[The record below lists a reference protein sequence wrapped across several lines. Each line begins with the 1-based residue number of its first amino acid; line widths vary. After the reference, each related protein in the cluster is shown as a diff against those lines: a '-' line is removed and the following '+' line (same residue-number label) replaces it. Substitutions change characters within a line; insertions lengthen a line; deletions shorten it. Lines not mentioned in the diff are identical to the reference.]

1 MKTRKPFITLSH
13 DEIETLSSTRS
24 AVAMSVYMAIKSF
37 MFGRKVSAY
46 PTRKTLL
53 KRIGNDFSLRAIT
66 TAISKLV
73 KVGLIERMYN
83 DESNLWWFKLVRKDS
98 SKGSYKDKKQP
109 TRGGGNKNPPC
120 SSSKPD
126 VKENIKQDKRNNISK
141 EKALRW
147 FQKVVETVRTVEWLR
162 TSEMASEWRRK
173 GEKLPTYRLPE
184 KIPYDVSLDVIEA
197 EIEDNREYDDVKD
210 FWMKLRTKSESGK
223 LQPYC
228 KRVSDTL

>member
-1 MKTRKPFITLSH
+1 MKTRKPFITLTH
-13 DEIETLSSTRS
+13 DEIQTLSSTRS

-37 MFGRKVSAY
+37 MFGRKISAY

-73 KVGLIERMYN
+73 EVGLIERMYN
-83 DESNLWWFKLVRKDS
+83 DESNLWWFKLIRKDNS
-98 SKGSYKDKKQP
+98 PTQTNTGKNQP
-109 TRGGGNKNPPC
+109 TRWGGNKNPPC

-126 VKENIKQDKRNNISK
+126 VKENIKQDRRNNNSK

-162 TSEMASEWRRK
+162 TSEMASKWRQN

-184 KIPYDVSLDVIEA
+184 RIPNDVSLDVIEA
-197 EIEDNREYDDVKD
+197 EIERNRAYDDVRD
-210 FWMKLRTKSESGK
+210 FWMELRTKSGK
-223 LQPYC
+223 LQAYHEP
-228 KRVSDTL
+228 VSHTV